1 MVGRQTGVVGGGG
14 GGADLSNYVTL
25 AMLEEN
31 YVSKAFLNSLF
42 AVHMKVRV
50 KVTDPSTTPA
60 TVISD
65 TTTDQLILPN
75 ATVPDDTIETDS
87 ETGYVT
93 ATTYTLDSIQ
103 ALAGLWTNSYV
114 SALGQ
119 NDSGGGGGG
128 GGASALSQLVDVQ
141 LSSLSNGQ
149 MLIYD
154 STQGKWIN
162 VNIPVSGGTVT
173 SVGVVPV
180 SGSHLNVTGSP
191 VTSSGTIN
199 IGLESGYSIPS
210 NAKQS
215 NWDSAYSWVQTSR
228 TTLDDYGITNAYTK
242 TEIATILADYA
253 TKTWVENK
261 GYLTSSAISD
271 MATKTW
277 VTTALADYATK
288 TWVENKGYLTSSAIS
303 DMATKTWVGQ
313 QGYLTSVSFSQI
325 TGKPTSLSGYGITD
339 AVSSSTTWWGMS
351 ISNGAVSG
359 GISNASYIEFSE
371 IRANAGHGGYI
382 DFHFNGS
389 SSDYTSRII
398 ESASGTLNINYGM
411 FVRGNTT
418 YIGGS
423 LPNMDQSYRLHVD
436 GASYISDSA
445 YFGSQM
451 MQDGSYFLMHCKDS
465 GSNAYGLMI
474 EGLAQTDNEIRST
487 FGFHPAGRNISY
499 SDGSYDM
506 TVLSI
511 RYNLSTHDK
520 YAIINNYLNVGDH
533 VAITSNNGYIDIG
546 GGRIQWDA
554 TNNALKVIKSD
565 GTAANLYTTGGVSA
579 LGMSAGVSSIDT
591 MTFGYLTV
599 SNKLYFGNTS
609 RYIQMTTGGV
619 CEIETD
625 GSPLFLHGSHE
636 TFIDEDGW
644 MYCPALVVTNG
655 GIDTLIVNDNSIDMN
670 GTIRV
675 EYNGQYKTLNM
686 ATAISLGIFS

>member
-1 MVGRQTGVVGGGG
+1 MVGRQTGIVGGGG

-25 AMLEEN
+25 AMLDEN
-31 YVSKAFLNSLF
+31 YVSKAFLNGLF

-65 TTTDQLILPN
+65 TTTEQLLLPN
-75 ATVPDDTIETDS
+75 ATVPDDTTETDS

-154 STQGKWIN
+154 SAQGKWIN
-162 VNIPVSGGTVT
+162 ANIPVSGGTVT
-173 SVGVVPV
+173 SVGVAPV

-191 VTSSGTIN
+191 VTTSGTIN

-228 TTLDDYGITNAYTK
+228 TTLAAYGITDAYTK
-242 TEIATILADYA
+242 SEIATILSDYA
-253 TKTWVENK
+253 TKLWVENK
-261 GYLTSSAISD
+261 GYITSSAISD

-277 VTTALADYATK
+277 VATVLADY
-288 TWVENKGYLTSSAIS
+288 
-303 DMATKTWVGQ
+303 ATKTWVGQ
-313 QGYLTSVSFSQI
+313 QGYLTSSALSSYL
-325 TGKPTSLSGYGITD
+325 PLSGGTMTGLIVRASSGWWVKGRDNAVIKQTD
-339 AVSSSTTWWGMS
+339 G
-351 ISNGAVSG
+351 GVSG
-359 GISNASYIEFSE
+359 HGWAPVFSAKTLLGSWELGTISEQGEKLILAYTT
-371 IRANAGHGGYI
+371 
-382 DFHFNGS
+382 D
-389 SSDYTSRII
+389 SDYNNNVNTASILFFPTG
-398 ESASGTLNINYGM
+398 SGTLARLSDNVASATKLQTARTLWGQSFDGTSDVSGNMSNVGSIAANGEIKTSNANAFRLSYGNYGVIM
-411 FVRGNTT
+411 RNDGDGF
-418 YIGGS
+418 YILATNNGG
-423 LPNMDQSYRLHVD
+423 
-436 GASYISDSA
+436 A
-445 YFGSQM
+445 
-451 MQDGSYFLMHCKDS
+451 DS
-465 GSNAYGLMI
+465 GSFN
-474 EGLAQTDNEIRST
+474 
-487 FGFHPAGRNISY
+487 
-499 SDGSYDM
+499 
-506 TVLSI
+506 
-511 RYNLSTHDK
+511 NLRPFK
-520 YAIINNYLNVGDH
+520 FYLNGTETDRNAGLCEMGNGLFLIGTNG
-533 VAITSNNGYIDIG
+533 VAAGSGSTNSGFNALRIGNGVIM
-546 GGRIQWDA
+546 WDS
-554 TNNALKVIKSD
+554 TNNALRIQSYD
-565 GTAANLYTTGGVSA
+565 GTAGSIYATGGVSA
-579 LGMSAGVSSIDT
+579 LGMSAGVSSIDS

-625 GSPLFLHGSHE
+625 GAPLFLHGYHE
-636 TFIDEDGW
+636 TYIDEDGW
-644 MYCPALVVTNG
+644 IYCPSLVVTSG
-655 GIDTLIVNDNSIDMN
+655 GINTLIANDNSIDMD

-675 EYNGQYKTLNM
+675 KYNGQYKTLNM

>member
-1 MVGRQTGVVGGGG
+1 MVGRQTGIVGGGG

-25 AMLEEN
+25 AMLDEN

-65 TTTDQLILPN
+65 TTTEQLLLPN
-75 ATVPDDTIETDS
+75 ATVPDDTTETDS

-119 NDSGGGGGG
+119 NDSGGGG
-128 GGASALSQLVDVQ
+128 
-141 LSSLSNGQ
+141 
-149 MLIYD
+149 
-154 STQGKWIN
+154 
-162 VNIPVSGGTVT
+162 TVT
-173 SVGVVPV
+173 SVGVAPV

-191 VTSSGTIN
+191 VTTSGTIN

-228 TTLDDYGITNAYTK
+228 TTLAAYGITDAYTK
-242 TEIATILADYA
+242 SEIATILSDYATKLWVENKGYITSSAISDMATKTWVATVLADYA

-261 GYLTSSAISD
+261 GYLTS
-271 MATKTW
+271 
-277 VTTALADYATK
+277 
-288 TWVENKGYLTSSAIS
+288 
-303 DMATKTWVGQ
+303 
-313 QGYLTSVSFSQI
+313 VSFSQL
-325 TGKPTSLSGYGITD
+325 TGKPTTLSGYGITD
-339 AVSSSTTWWGMS
+339 AVSNSTTWWGRS
-351 ISNGAVSG
+351 ISNGAVKG
-359 GISNASYIEFSE
+359 GISNASFVEFSE
-371 IRANAGHGGYI
+371 IGANAGHGGYI

-389 SSDYTSRII
+389 SSDFTSRII

-423 LPNMDQSYRLHVD
+423 LQNMDQRYRLHVD
-436 GASYISDSA
+436 GSSYISDSA

-451 MQDGSYFLMHCKDS
+451 MQDGNYFLMHCKDS

-474 EGLAQTDNEIRST
+474 EGLAQTGNEIRST

-499 SDGSYDM
+499 SDGSYEM
-506 TVLSI
+506 TVFSI
-511 RYNLSTHDK
+511 RYNLSTHEK
-520 YAIINNYLNVGDH
+520 YAIINNFLQIGD
-533 VAITSNNGYIDIG
+533 
-546 GGRIQWDA
+546 GRLVWDS

-565 GTAANLYTTGGVSA
+565 GTAANLYATGGVSA
-579 LGMSAGVSSIDT
+579 LGMSAGVSSIDS

-625 GSPLFLHGSHE
+625 GAPLFLHGYHE
-636 TFIDEDGW
+636 TYIDEDGW
-644 MYCPALVVTNG
+644 IYCPSLVVTSG
-655 GIDTLIVNDNSIDMN
+655 GINTLIANDNSIDMD

-675 EYNGQYKTLNM
+675 KYNGQYKTLNM